1 MRKVKVYSTSTGLK
15 VIDSEATTWGQLKDE
30 LEDNH
35 DISLSNMSA
44 VENKNNSSLVLSEA
58 ILPEGDF
65 VLMLTPQKT
74 KSGTRT
80 YSEARATIKAAFENN
95 KEAAIVHFNQD
106 KNYTNKSTQELN
118 DLLDSWTGSN
128 ASVEVKLVSEKKE
141 IIVQTND
148 NTFSRV
154 LNMIEGNTFSA
165 KEKETLITMLGGEVK
180 KFVVKQTTSK
190 EDAWIESMKDKL

>member
-44 VENKNNSSLVLSEA
+44 VENKNNSSLVLNEA

-74 KSGTRT
+74 KSGAYT
-80 YSEARATIKAAFENN
+80 YNEARAAIKAAFEDN
-95 KEAAIVHFNQD
+95 KEFAHAHFNQG

-118 DLLDSWTGSN
+118 NLLDSWTGSN
-128 ASVEVKLVSEKKE
+128 ASIEVKVAEKKE
-141 IIVQTND
+141 VIVQTKD

-165 KEKETLITMLGGEVK
+165 EEKATLITMLGGEVK
-180 KFVVKQTTSK
+180 KFVIKQTTFE
-190 EDAWIESMKDKL
+190 EDAWIATMKNKL